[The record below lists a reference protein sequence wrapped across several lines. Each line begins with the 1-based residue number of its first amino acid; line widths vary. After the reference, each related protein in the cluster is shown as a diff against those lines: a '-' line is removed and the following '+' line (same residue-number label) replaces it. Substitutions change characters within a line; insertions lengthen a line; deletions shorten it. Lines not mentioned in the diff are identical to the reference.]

1 MPNHYTRCLEPA
13 SLVFSNIRIAA
24 IHQLFETQINLKPFY

>member
-1 MPNHYTRCLEPA
+1 MSTHYTRCLEPA
-13 SLVFSNIRIAA
+13 AVVFSNIRIAA